1 MPKVR
6 LLLFTNSS
14 GDQFRYYSSELAGVV
29 TEWEEV
35 TDEELEWL
43 TSHIRKLEAPYGLHY
58 VLVVEDL
65 ATTKYHIDS
74 IRKFVEEEKAKQVA
88 EETRRQEINKR
99 RQETKRKNKE
109 EKERKLLEQLKGKYE
124 NG

>member
-1 MPKVR
+1 MPRVR

-14 GDQFRYYSSELAGVV
+14 GDQFRYYSSELAGVI

-43 TSHIRKLEAPYGLHY
+43 TTHIRKLEAPYGLHY

-74 IRKFVEEEKAKQVA
+74 IRQFVEEEKTKQEA
-88 EETRRQEINKR
+88 EENKR
-99 RQETKRKNKE
+99 KERARKTAETKRKNKE
-109 EKERKLLEQLKGKYE
+109 EKERKLLEQLKEKY
-124 NG
+124 GT